1 MRNKQNL
8 QLLQTFTNFK
18 QFQKTEVSIGGEL
31 MNPIVLVICGYKEI
45 EV

>member
-18 QFQKTEVSIGGEL
+18 QFQKKEVTIGGEL
-31 MNPIVLVICGYKEI
+31 MNPILLVVCGYKKI